1 MNVPQPVPSPE
12 ESIVDLVPI
21 VRRVVAARV
30 ADPSTRDD
38 IVQETLA
45 RVMASRSRVEH
56 ESLVPYAITTARN
69 LIASL
74 VQREQRARRN
84 AHLFAEAD
92 EPEPRP
98 EDELLRREE
107 ATLVETAMSR
117 LTPAEQ
123 DILLAHEVEGT
134 DTATLAASRGSTPG
148 AVAAQLGRTRS
159 RLRVEYLVAQ
169 SGSDPPTDRCR
180 PVLIALSS
188 GDRRRQRELDVR
200 GHLLA
205 CDFCAGLSPTLAAPR
220 SRRSTQDDARVL
232 VSRDSDVV
240 SVRQKGR

>member
-1 MNVPQPVPSPE
+1 MNVPQPAPSPE
-12 ESIVDLVPI
+12 EPIVDLVPI
-21 VRRVVAARV
+21 VRRVVAARIS
-30 ADPSTRDD
+30 DPATRDD

-92 EPEPRP
+92 GQEPRH
-98 EDELLRREE
+98 ED
-107 ATLVETAMSR
+107 
-117 LTPAEQ
+117 
-123 DILLAHEVEGT
+123 EGT

-148 AVAAQLGRTRS
+148 AIAAQLGRTRS

-169 SGSDPPTDRCR
+169 SGAEPPTD
-180 PVLIALSS
+180 
-188 GDRRRQRELDVR
+188 
-200 GHLLA
+200 H
-205 CDFCAGLSPTLAAPR
+205 
-220 SRRSTQDDARVL
+220 
-232 VSRDSDVV
+232 
-240 SVRQKGR
+240 